1 MDQDL
6 VQLCMDAEAAKKKW
20 RASSTTSH
28 TEANNANYLQGVHL
42 QSQPPLLI
50 TNDFHHH
57 PSVSSVFYSPRS

>member
-1 MDQDL
+1 MDPDL

-20 RASSTTSH
+20 RACSAISQ
-28 TEANNANYLQGVHL
+28 TEVNNANYLQGIHL

-57 PSVSSVFYSPRS
+57 PSVSSVFYSPPS